1 MRGIRMTKQ
10 EEEDKKIAGRGS
22 QMFQG
27 EWIYASILIGI
38 ISLGVNIIIYLSGLG
53 NSFYEI
59 IPLPFLSFFIIII
72 LSVSYINLR
81 KMPVVSLLKV
91 SVVAIAVLVIIVV
104 GLFALYWLPR
114 FSSEPILVL
123 TKLDYEPEYYVEIT
137 PEELEDFPTL
147 QGLNNKSIYGR
158 ITELETTKD
167 EKNRIIDLLTQK
179 KLVQYYPF
187 EMWVDTTA
195 WGMDEIPAPTLPAYI
210 EITAEELELFPSIKM
225 AVVEP
230 DKWHGI
236 SSDEWDSFLEF
247 TQGYHDQN
255 GIFIKFGNQLYQT
268 RNTEDIR
275 SRIKN
280 TESYIKVEGE
290 YYTFRVAP
298 VG

>member
-104 GLFALYWLPR
+104 GLSALYWLPR
-114 FSSEPILVL
+114 FSSEPTLWL

-147 QGLNNKSIYGR
+147 QGLNNKSIYGHN
-158 ITELETTKD
+158 TVETTKD
-167 EKNRIIDLLTQK
+167 ETNRIIDLLTQK
-179 KLVQYYPF
+179 KLEQDYPF
-187 EMWVDTTA
+187 EMWVSTNA

-210 EITAEELELFPSIKM
+210 EITAEELELFPSFKM

-230 DKWHGI
+230 DTWHGI

-247 TQGYHDQN
+247 TQGYQYV
-255 GIFIKFGNQLYQT
+255 KFGNQLYQT
-268 RNTEDIR
+268 SNTENIR
-275 SRIKN
+275 SHIKKSQ
-280 TESYIKVEGE
+280 SYIKVEGE
-290 YYTFRVAP
+290 YYTFRVGL

>member
-1 MRGIRMTKQ
+1 MNSTTNK
-10 EEEDKKIAGRGS
+10 EKW
-22 QMFQG
+22 
-27 EWIYASILIGI
+27 WIYLIFLFVGI
-38 ISLGVNIIIYLSGLG
+38 ISILWISIRGQIST
-53 NSFYEI
+53 FYWVLLVMLL
-59 IPLPFLSFFIIII
+59 PLPIC
-72 LSVSYINLR
+72 SYLLYLTIKMR
-81 KMPVVSLLKV
+81 KMPAVFLLKV
-91 SVVAIAVLVIIVV
+91 SFVTIAVSIILVAAMLGPFI
-104 GLFALYWLPR
+104 LPIL
-114 FSSEPILVL
+114 SSEPILLL

-147 QGLNNKSIYGR
+147 QGLNNKSIYGHN
-158 ITELETTKD
+158 TVETTKD
-167 EKNRIIDLLTQK
+167 ETNRIIDLLTQK
-179 KLVQYYPF
+179 KLEQDYPF
-187 EMWVDTTA
+187 EMWVSTNA

>member
-1 MRGIRMTKQ
+1 MTKQ
-10 EEEDKKIAGRGS
+10 AEEDKKIAGRGS

-38 ISLGVNIIIYLSGLG
+38 ISLIVSISIYLSGLSY
-53 NSFYEI
+53 SFYEI
-59 IPLPFLSFFIIII
+59 IPLPFLSFFIIFIIII

-91 SVVAIAVLVIIVV
+91 SVVAIAVSIILVAAMLSPFI
-104 GLFALYWLPR
+104 LPML
-114 FSSEPILVL
+114 SSEPILLL

-158 ITELETTKD
+158 TTQLETTKD

-179 KLVQYYPF
+179 KLEQYYPF
-187 EMWVDTTA
+187 EMWVSTNA

-210 EITAEELELFPSIKM
+210 EITAEELELFPSFKM

-230 DKWHGI
+230 DTWHGI

-247 TQGYHDQN
+247 TKGYHDQN

-290 YYTFRVAP
+290 YYRFRVAP